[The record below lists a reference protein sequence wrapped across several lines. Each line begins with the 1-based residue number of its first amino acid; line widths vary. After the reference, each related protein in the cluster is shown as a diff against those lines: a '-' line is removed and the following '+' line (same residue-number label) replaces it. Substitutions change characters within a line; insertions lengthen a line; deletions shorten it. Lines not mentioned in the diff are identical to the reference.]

1 MSAKII
7 ELDVQNV
14 MRVKAVHIK
23 PDGNVVILGGRN
35 AQGKTSV
42 LDAISVA
49 IGGMKLCPDVPIR
62 EGEDAAEVS
71 LTLGELQI
79 TRKFK
84 RTATGEVSS
93 SLVVKNAEGQ
103 PLSPPQRTL
112 DALIGRLAF
121 DPLEFARMKPT
132 DARETLRE
140 LVGLDVEQQ
149 EEELGRIFRERTE
162 AGVAK
167 RAAQAVVDELP
178 VPGEVPVKTSI
189 DEITARMARC
199 AQHQSDFEE
208 MKGLLRR
215 NKESHERTIRD
226 IAELERQ
233 RDEIEQNIKDT
244 IAESESVERAVAM
257 AQGAVDNFT
266 LEDVEEI
273 REQLD
278 QTMRF
283 NENADEI
290 FRAVER
296 YQEKEKQAEVA
307 AVAWKYLDTKHND
320 IFHEIKRK
328 TEAVSYP
335 IPDLELRKE
344 GVFYQGVPFE
354 QGSRAERIKV
364 SLAMGVAMNEDLG
377 VLLIRDGS
385 VLDDES
391 MTVITRLADE
401 HDFQF
406 WIEMARGYEDA
417 AGAVIIEDGEVVG

>member
-178 VPGEVPVKTSI
+178 VPGEVPVKTST
-189 DEITARMARC
+189 DEITARMA
-199 AQHQSDFEE
+199 A
-208 MKGLLRR
+208 
-215 NKESHERTIRD
+215 
-226 IAELERQ
+226 A
-233 RDEIEQNIKDT
+233 
-244 IAESESVERAVAM
+244 ARAVADHEELKGKLHRAEQDRESLA
-257 AQGAVDNFT
+257 AQIEVARAAIKEREEAIGRLSLSLLAAEAIRDQAKLSVQGFDLPN
-266 LEDVEEI
+266 VEEI

-278 QTMRF
+278 QAMHF
-283 NENADEI
+283 NQNADEI

-328 TEAVSYP
+328 TEAVEYP